1 MAEFRILDYLD
12 KLESDGG
19 TNYPNGDHS
28 FNCPACGAPN
38 FKVNLNSNSNS
49 YGLWGT
55 FSCDCANTE
64 AGKRKVR
71 EALSPAVSQSRVST
85 KAVRPAQRRSWN
97 YFTPVTLERQQP
109 ALIVHRTDD
118 GSGKRKIWQE
128 SLINGHGPAV
138 VKEKVLPYGLPEALQ
153 AIEDGTPHIF
163 WVEGEPCV
171 DALRAMGLSA
181 VSSIG
186 GAGKFKPERD
196 AGHIPPDR
204 LVVVPDR
211 DKPGMAHMQDVAAA
225 HPGCQ
230 WLFPFPGTKEWN
242 GSMPATG
249 GLDVADWIDLGATK
263 EQIIQ
268 GIGPKALESLQ
279 LDNVDCANEEALES
293 LAPRLDAL
301 PYSELLDG
309 VLNAIKRGSKDMEM
323 LGRAELKHRFRVS
336 DDRINTDLF
345 KRYGEAKVEKVC
357 KSFDSVG
364 LSTIEELTYLMDGWM
379 VCGDVSLLYGPYG
392 TGKTTLAVWKAY
404 CYAQGINILDRTA
417 PCTPGKSLIIATDS
431 GAAALKKSMLDLGI
445 DIDTNPIFQPGHPQ
459 QAIWIWA
466 YAPEQGHAAWLCDI
480 HGIIRLEQLIE
491 KHGITY
497 VAIDSAKS
505 VSSAAGWSYT
515 SNESVKALL
524 KHLREGICA
533 PFGCNI
539 EFLSHDG
546 TKEGAHSG
554 AKAWG
559 EDPSMVCALSV
570 AKDPEGKPSGVT
582 VDFRKDRAA
591 IVDPRRSVTYSLKDE
606 QLILRPD
613 VEIVDNCED
622 AIVTILWDAYQNN
635 IEQVKTSELCDEA
648 MSRFNRSR
656 KTVMNTLGGMSGGK
670 APLIVRPGRGKV
682 ALSPAEIQRRSRDYP
697 NRTLSQMGGYIER
710 TQSATGKSEC
720 PNESPGTN
728 VGTNSMS
735 QGQTSGQDQ
744 INLPDCDLTES
755 PPVRGTAP
763 PKTLPSIL
771 KGDDDPA
778 WGPRPDH
785 DSYEAL
791 GF

>member
-64 AGKRKVR
+64 GGKRKVR

-249 GLDVADWIDLGATK
+249 GLDVADWIDLGARRNRSSR
-263 EQIIQ
+263 E
-268 GIGPKALESLQ
+268 
-279 LDNVDCANEEALES
+279 
-293 LAPRLDAL
+293 
-301 PYSELLDG
+301 
-309 VLNAIKRGSKDMEM
+309 
-323 LGRAELKHRFRVS
+323 
-336 DDRINTDLF
+336 
-345 KRYGEAKVEKVC
+345 
-357 KSFDSVG
+357 
-364 LSTIEELTYLMDGWM
+364 
-379 VCGDVSLLYGPYG
+379 
-392 TGKTTLAVWKAY
+392 
-404 CYAQGINILDRTA
+404 LDRRLWRAFSWTTWIV
-417 PCTPGKSLIIATDS
+417 PMRKPWNHWPHVLMHSLIQSCSMGCLMQSSVDQRTWRCLGGRNSSIA
-431 GAAALKKSMLDLGI
+431 
-445 DIDTNPIFQPGHPQ
+445 
-459 QAIWIWA
+459 
-466 YAPEQGHAAWLCDI
+466 
-480 HGIIRLEQLIE
+480 
-491 KHGITY
+491 
-497 VAIDSAKS
+497 SAFPTTASTPTCSSATAKQRSKRS
-505 VSSAAGWSYT
+505 VS
-515 SNESVKALL
+515 
-524 KHLREGICA
+524 
-533 PFGCNI
+533 
-539 EFLSHDG
+539 
-546 TKEGAHSG
+546 
-554 AKAWG
+554 
-559 EDPSMVCALSV
+559 PS
-570 AKDPEGKPSGVT
+570 T
-582 VDFRKDRAA
+582 
-591 IVDPRRSVTYSLKDE
+591 
-606 QLILRPD
+606 
-613 VEIVDNCED
+613 
-622 AIVTILWDAYQNN
+622 
-635 IEQVKTSELCDEA
+635 
-648 MSRFNRSR
+648 
-656 KTVMNTLGGMSGGK
+656 
-670 APLIVRPGRGKV
+670 PL
-682 ALSPAEIQRRSRDYP
+682 A
-697 NRTLSQMGGYIER
+697 
-710 TQSATGKSEC
+710 
-720 PNESPGTN
+720 
-728 VGTNSMS
+728 
-735 QGQTSGQDQ
+735 
-744 INLPDCDLTES
+744 S
-755 PPVRGTAP
+755 PPS
-763 PKTLPSIL
+763 KN
-771 KGDDDPA
+771 
-778 WGPRPDH
+778 
-785 DSYEAL
+785 
-791 GF
+791 